1 MQETINLMISLHNNA
16 FPKWKSLYKTYFNI
30 NYMPYMKI
38 QVERLVNIIKDIFLT
53 PSLETED
60 TDILNEL
67 KVLTLFTKNTLLNFN
82 KDIKIAMQDGVI
94 TNNGILHVY
103 FSKKNKLIIRRRDP
117 FSIVY
122 FEDLQG
128 ELFVID
134 RNSYKCWTEDHIY
147 FLDNNYKIIKSER
160 NYYKLIPFIQYS
172 PHRIEIGGTA
182 GRRDSTIL
190 AGIGAE
196 DLENIQIRLNEI
208 SEMKLDTLDK
218 ITDPLYAYT
227 GNITPE
233 IIQNKLDTREPIK
246 LTADDKMFP
255 LESNNSLA
263 LNVLEGSRNE
273 TRNTLNEMTG
283 QTGLTMGTS
292 TSTSASTSL
301 VKEHKSAM
309 MINLRDYEDAY
320 IILYTS
326 IVKLIIT
333 LKSYNDKSFEMINPK
348 EIIIKKHDNN
358 FDNTQYI
365 TLLQNI
371 TAMFGNATEET
382 MLDLVFEFLQ
392 PQVMAIASQS
402 ADPESFIR
410 KIKTIVE
417 KRKSALNQMKAQQ
430 EQQLAL

>member
-1 MQETINLMISLHNNA
+1 
-16 FPKWKSLYKTYFNI
+16 
-30 NYMPYMKI
+30 
-38 QVERLVNIIKDIFLT
+38 
-53 PSLETED
+53 
-60 TDILNEL
+60 
-67 KVLTLFTKNTLLNFN
+67 
-82 KDIKIAMQDGVI
+82 
-94 TNNGILHVY
+94 
-103 FSKKNKLIIRRRDP
+103 
-117 FSIVY
+117 
-122 FEDLQG
+122 
-128 ELFVID
+128 
-134 RNSYKCWTEDHIY
+134 
-147 FLDNNYKIIKSER
+147 
-160 NYYKLIPFIQYS
+160 
-172 PHRIEIGGTA
+172 
-182 GRRDSTIL
+182 
-190 AGIGAE
+190 
-196 DLENIQIRLNEI
+196 
-208 SEMKLDTLDK
+208 MKLDTLDK

-371 TAMFGNATEET
+371 TAMLGNATEET